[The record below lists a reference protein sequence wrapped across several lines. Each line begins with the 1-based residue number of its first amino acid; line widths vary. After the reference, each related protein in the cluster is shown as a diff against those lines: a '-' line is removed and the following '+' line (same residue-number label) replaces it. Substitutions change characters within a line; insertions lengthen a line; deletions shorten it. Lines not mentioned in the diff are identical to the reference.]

1 MNETI
6 TLENT
11 AATNA
16 VANNSNKQALFI
28 NFAPFIY
35 CFSAIKKN
43 TQIVIIIQ
51 KHLEVHGNTI
61 EIKL

>member
-6 TLENT
+6 TVAN
-11 AATNA
+11 AVATDE
-16 VANNSNKQALFI
+16 VANNSNKQVVFI

-43 TQIVIIIQ
+43 TQIVTIIQ
-51 KHLEVHGNTI
+51 KHLEFHGNTI

>member
-6 TLENT
+6 TAANT
-11 AATNA
+11 AATDA
-16 VANNSNKQALFI
+16 VANNSNKQVVFI
-28 NFAPFIY
+28 NFTPFIY
-35 CFSAIKKN
+35 CFSAIKKI
-43 TQIVIIIQ
+43 TQIAIIFQ